1 MSIESSKIEQIDKKI
16 ERKEEMK
23 KKIRAMTAWGIIT
36 LSSFGAL
43 ILFTRKEDG
52 QKYKPK
58 TIIAD
63 IEKKQLLSES
73 EKTEL
78 SKKLE
83 YLKENFSGNI
93 FPQLQ
98 KSVEANKES
107 ISKPIKIKGFEKI
120 GLRNEDLQ
128 KLWSEKYYPKGW
140 LEDEISDVEY
150 KNEKFTEK
158 KMDYGRNKESQYAGT
173 QRQDEKGKSKITFYA
188 SNPEDYGSMKS
199 FIETL
204 DWHFSHE
211 SSHANDWEGESQM
224 DFKNRVNFLY
234 EVSQNCFREGT
245 FRDVLGYVDSIKN
258 KDKNK
263 ENYYKVREYWGTCC
277 EDYFT
282 FPEILK
288 QDNPREFEMVDKYVK
303 MEDPNYNP
311 IEKQV
316 QRQEIINQ
324 MAEK

>member
-1 MSIESSKIEQIDKKI
+1 MSIESPKFEKIDKKT

-23 KKIRAMTAWGIIT
+23 KKIRAMTAWGVIT

-43 ILFTRKEDG
+43 TLFTRKEDG

-58 TIIAD
+58 AIIAD
-63 IEKKQLLSES
+63 IEKKQLLSEF
-73 EKTEL
+73 EKAEL

-83 YLKENFSGNI
+83 YLKKNFSDNI
-93 FPQLQ
+93 FSQLQ

-107 ISKPIKIKGFEKI
+107 ISKPIEIKGFEKI

-140 LEDEISDVEY
+140 LDDEISDIEY
-150 KNEKFTEK
+150 RNEEFTEK
-158 KMDYGRNKESQYAGT
+158 NMDYGRDKKAQYAGT
-173 QRQDEKGKSKITFYA
+173 NRQNMEGKSEIRFYA
-188 SNPEDYGSMKS
+188 SNPKDYESMKD

-211 SSHANDWEGESQM
+211 SSHANDWEGESRM
-224 DFKNRVNFLY
+224 DYKKRVDFLY
-234 EVSQNCFREGT
+234 EVSQNCFKEDA
-245 FRDVLGYVDSIKN
+245 FRDILGYVDSIKN

-263 ENYYKVREYWGTCC
+263 ENYYKVREYWGACC

-288 QDNPREFEMVDKYVK
+288 QGNPREFEMVDKYVK

-311 IEKQV
+311 IEKQA